1 MGNIDDG
8 VLNMKPIYSPLE
20 NITYDEALRILETG
34 TISERILLPL
44 RAGET
49 MVDWKQ
55 AQTVCIKSF
64 ESEDLRVRANAAL
77 GLAYIARTKG
87 QLEKHLVKP
96 LLVKELRENIE
107 NRWRIIDA
115 ITDINFYLGWHL
127 EEKALGKIKAEQEGN

>member
-1 MGNIDDG
+1 MT
-8 VLNMKPIYSPLE
+8 MKPIYRPLE
-20 NITYDEALRILETG
+20 DITYEEAVRILESG
-34 TISERILLPL
+34 TLEERILLPL
-44 RAGET
+44 RAGEM

-55 AQTVCIKSF
+55 AQTICIKSF
-64 ESEDLRVRANAAL
+64 ESDDSRVRANAAL

-115 ITDINFYLGWHL
+115 ITDINYYLGWHL
-127 EEKALGKIKAEQEGN
+127 EEKALNKLER

>member
-1 MGNIDDG
+1 MT
-8 VLNMKPIYSPLE
+8 MKPIYRPLE
-20 NITYDEALRILETG
+20 DITYEEAVRILESG
-34 TISERILLPL
+34 TLEERILLPL
-44 RAGET
+44 RAGEM

-55 AQTVCIKSF
+55 AQTICIKSF
-64 ESEDLRVRANAAL
+64 ESDDSRVRANAAL

-115 ITDINFYLGWHL
+115 ITDINYYLGWHL
-127 EEKALGKIKAEQEGN
+127 EEKTLNNLER

>member
-1 MGNIDDG
+1 
-8 VLNMKPIYSPLE
+8 MKPIYRPLE
-20 NITYDEALRILETG
+20 DITYEEALRILESG
-34 TISERILLPL
+34 TLEERILLPL
-44 RAGET
+44 RAGEM

-55 AQTVCIKSF
+55 AQTICIKSF
-64 ESEDLRVRANAAL
+64 ESDDSRVRANAAL

-115 ITDINFYLGWHL
+115 ITDINYYLGWHL
-127 EEKALGKIKAEQEGN
+127 EEKALNNLER

>member
-1 MGNIDDG
+1 MTI
-8 VLNMKPIYSPLE
+8 KPIYRPLE
-20 NITYDEALRILETG
+20 DITYEEALRILESG
-34 TISERILLPL
+34 TLEERILLPL

-55 AQTVCIKSF
+55 AQTICIKSF
-64 ESEDLRVRANAAL
+64 ESDDSRVRANAAL

-96 LLVKELRENIE
+96 LLVKERRENIE

-115 ITDINFYLGWHL
+115 ITDINYYLGWHL
-127 EEKALGKIKAEQEGN
+127 EEKALNNLER

>member
-1 MGNIDDG
+1 MT
-8 VLNMKPIYSPLE
+8 MKPIYRPLE
-20 NITYDEALRILETG
+20 DITYEEAVRILESG
-34 TISERILLPL
+34 TLEERILLPL
-44 RAGET
+44 RAGEM

-55 AQTVCIKSF
+55 AQTICIKSF
-64 ESEDLRVRANAAL
+64 ESDDSRVKANAAL

-115 ITDINFYLGWHL
+115 ITDINYYLGWHL
-127 EEKALGKIKAEQEGN
+127 EDKALNKIER

>member
-1 MGNIDDG
+1 MT
-8 VLNMKPIYSPLE
+8 MKPIYRPLE
-20 NITYDEALRILETG
+20 DITYEEAVRILESG
-34 TISERILLPL
+34 TLEERILLPL

-55 AQTVCIKSF
+55 AQTICIKSF
-64 ESEDLRVRANAAL
+64 ESDDSRVKANAAL

-115 ITDINFYLGWHL
+115 ITDINYYLGWHL
-127 EEKALGKIKAEQEGN
+127 EDKALNKIER

>member
-1 MGNIDDG
+1 
-8 VLNMKPIYSPLE
+8 MKPIYRPLE
-20 NITYDEALRILETG
+20 DITYEEALRILEFG
-34 TISERILLPL
+34 TLEERILLPL
-44 RAGET
+44 RAGEM

-55 AQTVCIKSF
+55 AQTICIKSF
-64 ESEDLRVRANAAL
+64 ESDDSRVRANAAL

-115 ITDINFYLGWHL
+115 ITDINYYLGWHL
-127 EEKALGKIKAEQEGN
+127 EEKALNNLER

>member
-1 MGNIDDG
+1 
-8 VLNMKPIYSPLE
+8 MKPIYRPLE
-20 NITYDEALRILETG
+20 DITYEEALRILESG
-34 TISERILLPL
+34 TLEERLLLPL
-44 RAGET
+44 RAGEM

-55 AQTVCIKSF
+55 AQTICIKSF
-64 ESEDLRVRANAAL
+64 ESDDSRVRANAAL

-115 ITDINFYLGWHL
+115 ITDINYYLGWHL
-127 EEKALGKIKAEQEGN
+127 EEKALNNLER

>member
-1 MGNIDDG
+1 
-8 VLNMKPIYSPLE
+8 MKPVYKPLE
-20 NITYDEALRILETG
+20 DIAYDEALRILESG
-34 TISERILLPL
+34 TIEERILLPL

-55 AQTVCIKSF
+55 AQTICIKSF
-64 ESEDLRVRANAAL
+64 DSDDHRVRANAAL
-77 GLAYIARTKG
+77 GLAYIARTKN

-115 ITDINFYLGWHL
+115 ITDINCYLGWHL
-127 EEKALGKIKAEQEGN
+127 EEKALEKIKSE

>member
-1 MGNIDDG
+1 MT
-8 VLNMKPIYSPLE
+8 MKPIYRPLE
-20 NITYDEALRILETG
+20 DITYEEALRILESG
-34 TISERILLPL
+34 TLEERILLPL
-44 RAGET
+44 RAGEM

-55 AQTVCIKSF
+55 AQTICIKSF
-64 ESEDLRVRANAAL
+64 ESDDSTVRANAAL

-115 ITDINFYLGWHL
+115 ITDINYYLGWHL
-127 EEKALGKIKAEQEGN
+127 EEKALNNLER

>member
-1 MGNIDDG
+1 MT
-8 VLNMKPIYSPLE
+8 MKPIYRPLE
-20 NITYDEALRILETG
+20 DITYEEAVRILESG
-34 TISERILLPL
+34 TLEERILLPL
-44 RAGET
+44 RAGEM

-55 AQTVCIKSF
+55 AQTICIKSF
-64 ESEDLRVRANAAL
+64 ESDDSRVKANAAL

-115 ITDINFYLGWHL
+115 ITDINYYLGWHL
-127 EEKALGKIKAEQEGN
+127 EEKALNKIER

>member
-1 MGNIDDG
+1 MT
-8 VLNMKPIYSPLE
+8 MKPIYRPLE
-20 NITYDEALRILETG
+20 DITYEEALRILESG
-34 TISERILLPL
+34 TLEERLLLPL
-44 RAGET
+44 RAGEM

-55 AQTVCIKSF
+55 AQTICIKSF
-64 ESEDLRVRANAAL
+64 ESDDSRVRANAAL

-115 ITDINFYLGWHL
+115 ITDINYYLGWHL
-127 EEKALGKIKAEQEGN
+127 EEKALNNLER